1 MHKGLPGRGKMVHKV
16 KKWKKIYWQ
25 RGRYIAKTLYYK
37 EHIGDLKKKKTS
49 AVLYAA
55 SIGNQIN
62 MRYSF
67 LCWMT
72 GQVVKRNRILL
83 FQNLAMD
90 MHPQKMQKKKNAVY
104 SKGQKTTVLLRKSCV
119 KVRDQQL
126 CMKWG
131 SKGLVGLLKVHH
143 SLINHEIWNRYVNHN
158 NIRGKYFVNDLFSVY
173 EIHIYEILI
182 F

>member
-90 MHPQKMQKKKNAVY
+90 MHPQKMQKKKTPFVRRDKKQQFFWEKVVWRSETN
-104 SKGQKTTVLLRKSCV
+104 SCV
-119 KVRDQQL
+119 WNGDRKV
-126 CMKWG
+126 WWA
-131 SKGLVGLLKVHH
+131 S
-143 SLINHEIWNRYVNHN
+143 
-158 NIRGKYFVNDLFSVY
+158 
-173 EIHIYEILI
+173 
-182 F
+182 

>member
-83 FQNLAMD
+83 FQNLAMG
-90 MHPQKMQKKKNAVY
+90 MHPQKMQKKKKRRLFEGTKNN
-104 SKGQKTTVLLRKSCV
+104 SSSEKKLCEGQRPTV
-119 KVRDQQL
+119 
-126 CMKWG
+126 
-131 SKGLVGLLKVHH
+131 
-143 SLINHEIWNRYVNHN
+143 
-158 NIRGKYFVNDLFSVY
+158 VY
-173 EIHIYEILI
+173 EMGIERSGGPLKSTSQSHQPWNLKQVCKS
-182 F
+182 